1 MSASG
6 DSSAEATPTAAA
18 AVDVSAASDAVS
30 YISETKL
37 DGGITIN
44 VLSQGTGNQCQGG
57 QVAKV

>member
-1 MSASG
+1 MAAST
-6 DSSAEATPTAAA
+6 DSPAEATPVASA

-44 VLSQGTGNQCQGG
+44 VLSQGTGNQCQTG
-57 QVAKV
+57 